1 MSAVAKTP
9 SLLHGI
15 GTAFALS
22 VLGGAL
28 GFAVAQLAGA
38 ETAWRVLAPLLGL
51 LYVLYLFRRSRPR
64 VGRLATLAVWGLV
77 STAAWLTLPALLP
90 YVAVHAAMIWLIRSL
105 YFYAGALPALADL
118 GLTTSALALGGWA
131 AARSGSAFLA
141 LWSFFLVQA
150 FFVFIPVSFR
160 RSAGSIVPAAA
171 TEEDDVFV
179 RAQRS
184 ADAALRR
191 LSSIG

>member
-1 MSAVAKTP
+1 MSAITRTP
-9 SLLHGI
+9 SLLRGI
-15 GTAFALS
+15 GAALALS

-28 GFAVAQLAGA
+28 GFALAQLAGA
-38 ETAWRVLAPLLGL
+38 AAAWRVLAPLLGL
-51 LYVLYLFRRSRPR
+51 LYVLYLFRRGGRR
-64 VGRLATLAVWGLV
+64 VGRIAALAVWGLV
-77 STAAWLTLPALLP
+77 SAAAWLALPSLP
-90 YVAVHAAMIWLIRSL
+90 LYVTVHAAMVWLIRSL
-105 YFYAGALPALADL
+105 YFYAGVLPALADL
-118 GLTTSALALGGWA
+118 GLTTFALALGGWA
-131 AARSGSAFLA
+131 AARSGSAFLT

-160 RSAGSIVPAAA
+160 NGAGSFASAAA
-171 TEEDDVFV
+171 REDDGAFV